1 MAFDYDITYNDFNP
15 TVFYVSKV
23 KMVNEGVYH
32 DHDFTELAYVL
43 SGKGKYVIE
52 GEEFEVEAGDL
63 VICNPGVKH
72 THMVINSKEPTIE
85 FISGF
90 TDFHFRNM
98 AANSIELKDKSCILH
113 TTGELKQEIS
123 KHCFAMIAERDS
135 NHVGKYFMFKTHL
148 MQMLLLIMRDISD
161 VDQTEQKGCNFESYN
176 KNYAVNRIINYLN
189 ENYEHKISLEQIA
202 HNMYL
207 SPVYISKI
215 FKEETGESPI
225 NYLIKIRLE
234 KAKEILPNTDS
245 GSIKN
250 IANQV
255 GYDDVYHFSKLFK
268 KYYGISPLYYRK
280 ESQKALATQQ
290 KEKTSATITEDQKDD
305 AQSIHIKAIRK
316 NAANQ

>member
-1 MAFDYDITYNDFNP
+1 MANDYDLTYNDFNP
-15 TVFYVSKV
+15 TVFYVTKC
-23 KMVNEGVYH
+23 KMMKEGIYH

-43 SGKGKYVIE
+43 SGKGKYLVD
-52 GEEFEVEAGDL
+52 GVEYDVSAGDL
-63 VICNPGVKH
+63 VICNPGVMH
-72 THMVINSKEPTIE
+72 THIITNPKEPTIE

-90 TDFHFRNM
+90 TDFHFKNM
-98 AANSIELKDKSCILH
+98 AANSIELKGGSCIIH
-113 TTGELKQEIS
+113 TDAELKQEIS
-123 KHCFAMIAERDS
+123 MHCYAMVAEKEG
-135 NHVGKYFMFKTHL
+135 NQVGRYFMFKTHL
-148 MQMLLLIMRDISD
+148 MQMLLLVIRDITD
-161 VDQTEQKGCNFESYN
+161 VAKPEQKGYNFESYN
-176 KNYAVNRIINYLN
+176 KSYAVNRIINYLN

-234 KAKEILPNTDS
+234 KAKDILLNGQE

-268 KYYGISPLYYRK
+268 KYYGISPLYYK
-280 ESQKALATQQ
+280 KKSMQENVS
-290 KEKTSATITEDQKDD
+290 
-305 AQSIHIKAIRK
+305 
-316 NAANQ
+316 NQ

>member
-1 MAFDYDITYNDFNP
+1 MAFDYDLTYNDFNP
-15 TVFYVSKV
+15 TVFYVSKC
-23 KMVNEGVYH
+23 KMIKDGVYH
-32 DHDFTELAYVL
+32 DHDFTELAYIL
-43 SGKGKYVIE
+43 SGKGKYLVDEIE
-52 GEEFEVEAGDL
+52 YDVEAGDL

-72 THMVINSKEPTIE
+72 THVVSSQKEPTIE

-90 TDFHFRNM
+90 TDFQFKNM
-98 AANSIELKDKSCILH
+98 SANSIELKDSACILH
-113 TTGELKQEIS
+113 TTAGLKQELTM
-123 KHCFAMIAERDS
+123 HCYSMIAEKEGS
-135 NHVGKYFMFKTHL
+135 HVGKYFMLKTHL
-148 MQMLLLIMRDISD
+148 MQMLLLIMREIADENGVI
-161 VDQTEQKGCNFESYN
+161 QKGCNFESYN

-189 ENYEHKISLEQIA
+189 ENYDQKISLDQIA

-234 KAKEILPNTDS
+234 KARDILLNGTG

-250 IANQV
+250 IANLV

-280 ESQKALATQQ
+280 
-290 KEKTSATITEDQKDD
+290 SAFQI
-305 AQSIHIKAIRK
+305 
-316 NAANQ
+316 NASNQ

>member
-1 MAFDYDITYNDFNP
+1 MANEYDLTYNDFNP
-15 TVFYVSKV
+15 TVFYVSKC
-23 KMVNEGVYH
+23 KMVKEGVYH
-32 DHDFTELAYVL
+32 DHDFTELAYIL
-43 SGKGKYVIE
+43 SGKGKYQVDGNE
-52 GEEFEVEAGDL
+52 YDVSAGDL
-63 VICNPGVKH
+63 VICNPGVMH
-72 THMVINSKEPTIE
+72 THVVTNPKEPTIE

-90 TDFHFRNM
+90 TDFHFKNM
-98 AANSIELKDKSCILH
+98 SPNSIEPENGNCILH
-113 TTGELKQEIS
+113 TEGELRQEMS
-123 KHCFAMIAERDS
+123 MHCYAMIAEKEG
-135 NHVGKYFMFKTHL
+135 NQVGRYFMFKTHL
-148 MQMLLLIMRDISD
+148 MQMLLLIAREITD
-161 VDQTEQKGCNFESYN
+161 VEKPDQKSYNFESYN
-176 KNYAVNRIINYLN
+176 KSYAVNRIINYLN

-234 KAKEILPNTDS
+234 KAKDVLLNGQD

-280 ESQKALATQQ
+280 KAMH
-290 KEKTSATITEDQKDD
+290 KD
-305 AQSIHIKAIRK
+305 AS
-316 NAANQ
+316 NQ

>member
-1 MAFDYDITYNDFNP
+1 MAFDYDLTYTDFNP
-15 TVFYVSKV
+15 SVYFVSKV
-23 KMVNEGVYH
+23 RMVNEGVYH

-43 SGKGKYVIE
+43 SGKGKYLIE
-52 GEEFEVEAGDL
+52 GEEFDVEAGDL

-72 THMVINSKEPTIE
+72 THIVCNPKEPTIE

-90 TDFHFRNM
+90 TDFHFKNM
-98 AANSIELKDKSCILH
+98 AANSIELSDKSYILH
-113 TTGELKQEIS
+113 TTAELKQEIS
-123 KHCFAMIAERDS
+123 KHCYSMIAERES
-135 NHVGKYFMFKTHL
+135 NQVGRYFMFKTHL
-148 MQMLLLIMRDISD
+148 AQMLILVMREIAD
-161 VDQTEQKGCNFESYN
+161 VEKPEQKGYNFETYN
-176 KNYAVNRIINYLN
+176 KNYAVNRIISYLN

-234 KAKEILPNTDS
+234 KAKDILLNSDG

-268 KYYGISPLYYRK
+268 KYYGISPLYYK
-280 ESQKALATQQ
+280 KKAM
-290 KEKTSATITEDQKDD
+290 KKY
-305 AQSIHIKAIRK
+305 
-316 NAANQ
+316 AANE

>member
-1 MAFDYDITYNDFNP
+1 MACDYDLTYNDFNP

-43 SGKGKYVIE
+43 SGKGKYLVE
-52 GEEFEVEAGDL
+52 GKELEVEAGDL
-63 VICNPGVKH
+63 IICNPGVKH
-72 THMVINSKEPTIE
+72 THIITNPKEPTIE

-90 TDFHFRNM
+90 TDFHFKNM
-98 AANSIELKDKSCILH
+98 APNSIDFPDGGCILH
-113 TTGELKQEIS
+113 TTAELKQELS
-123 KHCFAMIAERDS
+123 MHCYAMIAERES
-135 NHVGKYFMFKTHL
+135 NQIGRYFMFKTHL
-148 MQMLLLIMRDISD
+148 MQMLLLVMREIAQI
-161 VDQTEQKGCNFESYN
+161 DQCEQKGCNFESYN
-176 KNYAVNRIINYLN
+176 KSYAVNRIINYLN

-234 KAKEILPNTDS
+234 KAKDILLNSNS
-245 GSIKN
+245 GSIKS

-268 KYYGISPLYYRK
+268 KYYGISPLYYKKR
-280 ESQKALATQQ
+280 AM
-290 KEKTSATITEDQKDD
+290 
-305 AQSIHIKAIRK
+305 HK
-316 NAANQ
+316 NAASE